1 MKKITLFL
9 VALFVAVS
17 AMAQIDY
24 PIVYSL
30 GEHADFASWES
41 SYSLHTLDYPEAV
54 VTFEKANKQPSGNAI
69 DDIPVTKGNYVQL
82 ALKDA
87 SRSITAIKL
96 VARQWNTKAQTITL
110 NAGSSESNLSATSF
124 TSQNF
129 LLETTTLPENTS
141 VVRFTFSS
149 SSNQIGIE
157 SISFVLDGAVEVAV
171 KAPIFSVAGGLQEK
185 AFDLE
190 ITCPTDGADIYY
202 TLNGGAE
209 TKYTSAVNISTT
221 TKVKAWAVKGEDK
234 SREVETTY
242 YFNEYVENATVKQL
256 LDAEVSDYKWYQLT
270 GTIKEFQL
278 KDGTTDNA
286 MIYGNFYL
294 EDATGV
300 VYVYGLTATK
310 QSSNDKSFSTLGLNV
325 GDEITIW
332 GTRSE
337 YKGEAQVGGPAY
349 MDEFS
354 IEYAEVAN
362 IKEFI
367 AKADSTGYTRIAG
380 TVNVT
385 VQNGKQVYVQDA
397 TGALVIYGATATYS
411 TGDALTGVIGKFDNY
426 NGTPEMVSPIFPKTV
441 EAGTVTPQSVLLKD
455 VNAALVSHYI
465 KVVGEVA
472 EDITFVTDSASNMT
486 LRDAA
491 GNTVIARNKFK
502 FAAEF
507 FEGDL
512 IEVVAVVDLY
522 QGEVQLGVISYDWAD
537 EFPTSVE
544 NVAIS
549 NIYTENGMVVAD
561 CEISIFNI
569 AGQDV
574 TAMNGRLENGVYIVK
589 TANSAVKVV
598 VK

>member
-1 MKKITLFL
+1 MKKIYLFL
-9 VALFVAVS
+9 MALFVAIS

-185 AFDLE
+185 AFNLE
-190 ITCPTDGADIYY
+190 LTCATAGADIYY

-209 TKYTSAVNISTT
+209 TKYTSAINIATT
-221 TKVKAWAVKGEDK
+221 TTVKAWAVKGSDK
-234 SREVETTY
+234 SRVAEATY
-242 YFNEYVENATVKQL
+242 YFEEYIENTTIEQFLA
-256 LDAEVSDYKWYQLT
+256 AEISDYVWYKLT
-270 GTIKEFQL
+270 GTIKEFAL

-286 MIYGNFYL
+286 MIYGNLTL
-294 EDATGV
+294 EDATGTI
-300 VYVYGLTATK
+300 YVYGLTATK
-310 QSSNDKSFSTLGLNV
+310 QSYNDKSFASLGLEV
-325 GDEITIW
+325 GDKITIW
-332 GTRSE
+332 GKRAD
-337 YKGEAQVGGPAY
+337 YKGTAQVGGAY
-349 MDEFS
+349 MAELN
-354 IEYAEVAN
+354 IEYTDVAN
-362 IKEFI
+362 IQEFI
-367 AKADSTGYTRIAG
+367 AKADSTGYTRITGA
-380 TVNVT
+380 VNVT

-397 TGALVIYGATATYS
+397 TGALVIYGATATYE
-411 TGDALTGVIGKFDNY
+411 TGDALTGIIGKYDNY
-426 NGTPEMVSPIFPKTV
+426 NGTPEMISPIFPEEVSAGSV
-441 EAGTVTPQSVLLKD
+441 EPKSVLLKN
-455 VNAALVSHYI
+455 VNAALVSYYV
-465 KVVGEVA
+465 KVVGEVV
-472 EDITFVTDSASNMT
+472 EDVTFVTDSASNMT

-491 GNTVIARNKFK
+491 GNTIVARNKFK

-507 FEGDL
+507 FEEDL
-512 IEVVAVVDLY
+512 IEVTAVVDLFN
-522 QGEVQLGVISYDWAD
+522 GEPQLGVISYDWAD
-537 EFPTSVE
+537 EFPVAVE
-544 NVAIS
+544 NVYVN
-549 NIYTENGMVVAD
+549 NIYTENGLVVAD
-561 CEISIFNI
+561 GEFAIFTI
-569 AGQDV
+569 TGQDV
-574 TAMNGRLENGVYIVK
+574 TAMNGRLENGIYIVK
-589 TANSAVKVV
+589 TAKSAVKVV